1 MEKWIWKIQIFYK
14 IEIIRE
20 KKSHFLLLDWYNH
33 YVVYR
38 MNLKA
43 LFSIATFMAQFVI
56 ISKGYKI
63 LTAVSDCCQE
73 TLSNNL
79 NNLEGR
85 GSVQREEV
93 YYNILSQKLDRE
105 RKLWLDT
112 SVTEEKS
119 ITEIIESKV
128 EIA

>member
-1 MEKWIWKIQIFYK
+1 
-14 IEIIRE
+14 
-20 KKSHFLLLDWYNH
+20 
-33 YVVYR
+33 
-38 MNLKA
+38 
-43 LFSIATFMAQFVI
+43 MAQFVI

-85 GSVQREEV
+85 GSAQREEV

-105 RKLWLDT
+105 RKL
-112 SVTEEKS
+112 
-119 ITEIIESKV
+119 
-128 EIA
+128 

>member
-1 MEKWIWKIQIFYK
+1 
-14 IEIIRE
+14 
-20 KKSHFLLLDWYNH
+20 
-33 YVVYR
+33 

-105 RKLWLDT
+105 RKL
-112 SVTEEKS
+112 
-119 ITEIIESKV
+119 
-128 EIA
+128 